1 MAGAARANTIVQF
14 NFSGGITDSS
24 GQYIDYVQVGLFDS
38 QAPQTVANFLSYVTN
53 NVYDDTIIHRAVSDF
68 IVQGGGYTPVSDSTG
83 NVTALNPLA
92 SYGPIPNEFS
102 PSRPNVA
109 GTIAMAKLGGDPN
122 SATNQWFF
130 NVADNSS
137 NLDNQNGGFTV
148 FGQVLGEGM
157 QLIDAIDGL
166 PTYNL
171 NQYFD
176 PNYAIDGADGGP
188 FTDVPIYNNSSFI
201 VVTSVAVV
209 SGSSSP
215 STWAAAV
222 SGSWSNAGNWSNGAV
237 PAGIAAGAVINAS
250 TTAALTVTLD
260 SPQTVGSLV
269 LGNSA
274 SGTVGYTLSGTGSNT
289 LAMDNAGSGA
299 TIAVTDGTHA
309 INAPVILVDN
319 LVVTSG
325 GTHGWTLSFGTASSI
340 TDNGEAFSLT
350 MSGSG
355 GMLIISGSDSY
366 SGGTFV
372 TAGTLEVT
380 NPGALPDETSLTIGA
395 SGVFIFDP
403 MAVAALATTSPGLAV
418 VPVPEP
424 TTLALVIAG
433 VVGLVGYRLMRRKKP
448 LFACM
453 SYVLALFVAGC
464 NPAGRSEKPDPSA
477 KESTATS
484 ATDGNRATTARTAA
498 TTAESA
504 SRTSS
509 AFSAAPPA
517 IPANLANA
525 CEFVQALDWNKLAPP
540 AGATITEQ
548 SPTHLHVTMPLA
560 VPAAVNLYLAK
571 LDALGW
577 KPTDPKTAENITES
591 FAQLSVGK
599 DGYLLML
606 TAMPGEGKETGLE
619 IHHVGNLDTRSL
631 PRVAGAEDQYSSQ
644 FSSLYFTNAK
654 VDETAVSLRRLL
666 KADGWQE
673 YDRAFTQK
681 ADRADACDL
690 LFRRKAYNLHVSV
703 SKPATQPTKSAV
715 QYIVT
720 TLARRLAGTCRCPAY
735 RDRRLAVDPD
745 VRGSARPGGH
755 GQLLSYGDAGNRLP
769 GPAARDCRGKVI
781 DALLRIGESRPGP
794 R

>member
-1 MAGAARANTIVQF
+1 MSSAAVAWRCVMAGAARANTIVQF

-38 QAPQTVANFLSYVTN
+38 QAPKPSPTFSVTSLIMSM
-53 NVYDDTIIHRAVSDF
+53 TTRSF
-68 IVQGGGYTPVSDSTG
+68 IARFRTSSCKAAATRRCRIPQAT
-83 NVTALNPLA
+83 LRRINPLA

-380 NPGALPDETSLTIGA
+380 NPSALPDETSLTIGA

-453 SYVLALFVAGC
+453 SYVLRAL
-464 NPAGRSEKPDPSA
+464 
-477 KESTATS
+477 
-484 ATDGNRATTARTAA
+484 
-498 TTAESA
+498 
-504 SRTSS
+504 
-509 AFSAAPPA
+509 
-517 IPANLANA
+517 
-525 CEFVQALDWNKLAPP
+525 
-540 AGATITEQ
+540 
-548 SPTHLHVTMPLA
+548 
-560 VPAAVNLYLAK
+560 
-571 LDALGW
+571 
-577 KPTDPKTAENITES
+577 
-591 FAQLSVGK
+591 
-599 DGYLLML
+599 
-606 TAMPGEGKETGLE
+606 
-619 IHHVGNLDTRSL
+619 
-631 PRVAGAEDQYSSQ
+631 
-644 FSSLYFTNAK
+644 
-654 VDETAVSLRRLL
+654 
-666 KADGWQE
+666 
-673 YDRAFTQK
+673 
-681 ADRADACDL
+681 
-690 LFRRKAYNLHVSV
+690 
-703 SKPATQPTKSAV
+703 
-715 QYIVT
+715 
-720 TLARRLAGTCRCPAY
+720 
-735 RDRRLAVDPD
+735 
-745 VRGSARPGGH
+745 
-755 GQLLSYGDAGNRLP
+755 
-769 GPAARDCRGKVI
+769 CRGMQSGGSK
-781 DALLRIGESRPGP
+781 RKTGSIGQGIHRNVGDGRQP
-794 R
+794 RNHG